1 MGLQSKL
8 IFWIVAV
15 ALISASP
22 ALAKKKASK
31 TPTPVPVA
39 SPNMAAMN
47 KALKFWV
54 YEKGGELV
62 GDVVGIV
69 DPKGKKIVLK
79 CGMQNF
85 TKKDIRGV
93 RGFLR
98 FTTLF
103 GDFICDISLETTQL
117 VPAGQSVSVEW
128 KAGTERFTEEG
139 LKKFQKL
146 KLEEM
151 RQLWYPRMVVFTDG
165 TSLK

>member
-1 MGLQSKL
+1 M
-8 IFWIVAV
+8 VV
-15 ALISASP
+15 SP
-22 ALAKKKASK
+22 VLAKKAKK
-31 TPTPVPVA
+31 TPTPMA
-39 SPNMAAMN
+39 SSNMAAMN
-47 KALKFWV
+47 QALKFWV
-54 YEKGGELV
+54 FEKGGELV

-69 DPKGKKIVLK
+69 DPMGKKVVLK
-79 CGMQNF
+79 CGMQNL

-93 RGFLR
+93 RGIVR

-103 GDFICDISLETTQL
+103 GEYICDITLETTQL

-128 KAGTERFTEEG
+128 KAGTDRFTPEG
-139 LKKFQKL
+139 LQKFQKL